1 MSESDPTRIRNAKR
15 VMGNPWAFIEQLAP
29 EEESATHP
37 TASRH
42 DLKSIEQTA
51 SDLQRGLWRNRQE
64 LGLPSDID
72 PITILN
78 PEFAARWLG
87 YRYRTVSS
95 LGHMT
100 PDGRQIIV
108 AGLIDRSKRCITIA
122 TDVGPRAALFTAAH
136 EIGHLALHPEQ
147 TSLHRDRPI
156 SGPGIIRNRTEYEAD
171 KFATFFLMPRKLVTS
186 EFKRRFL
193 HRFELNEESAYAL
206 LGKPC
211 HAAQMEL
218 STRRSVACKLAG
230 AIQYN
235 GQPFPSLVEYFG
247 VNIEAMAIRLEELD
261 LV

>member
-37 TASRH
+37 TAFRH

-51 SDLQRGLWRNRQE
+51 SDLQRCLWRNRQE

-108 AGLIDRSKRCITIA
+108 AGLIDRPNRRITIA

-136 EIGHLALHPEQ
+136 EIGHIMLHPNQ
-147 TSLHRDRPI
+147 TGLHRDRPI
-156 SGPGIIRNRTEYEAD
+156 SGPRTIRNRTEYEAD
-171 KFATFFLMPRKLVTS
+171 KFASYFLMPRKLVTS
-186 EFKRRFL
+186 EFKFRFL
-193 HRFELNEESAYAL
+193 APFELNEQTAYAL
-206 LGKPC
+206 FGKPN
-211 HAAQMEL
+211 HAVKSKLA
-218 STRRSVACKLAG
+218 TRRDIARQLAA

-235 GQPFPSLVEYFG
+235 GQTFSSLVEYFG
-247 VNIEAMAIRLEELD
+247 VSVEAMAIRLEELG